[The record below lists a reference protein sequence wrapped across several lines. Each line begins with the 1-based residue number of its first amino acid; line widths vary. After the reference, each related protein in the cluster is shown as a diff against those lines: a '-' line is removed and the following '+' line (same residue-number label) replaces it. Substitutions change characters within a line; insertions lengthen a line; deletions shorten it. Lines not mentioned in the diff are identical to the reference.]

1 MSNEVKSGQEILDD
15 FFGTIESIG
24 SVDPKISKMISNLY
38 KEGTLTEAKIKNE
51 LQQLRIQ
58 EKEEDEAKAN

>member
-1 MSNEVKSGQEILDD
+1 MSKEVKSGQEILDE
-15 FFGTIESIG
+15 FFETIESIEG
-24 SVDPKISKMISNLY
+24 VDSKISEMISNLY

-58 EKEEDEAKAN
+58 EQNEDKAN

>member
-1 MSNEVKSGQEILDD
+1 MNKEVKSGQEILDE
-15 FFGTIESIG
+15 FFETIESIEG
-24 SVDPKISKMISNLY
+24 VDSKISEMILNLY

-58 EKEEDEAKAN
+58 EQNEDKAN

>member
-1 MSNEVKSGQEILDD
+1 MSKEVKSGQEILDD
-15 FFGTIESIG
+15 FFESIESIEG
-24 SVDPKISKMISNLY
+24 VDSKISEMISNLY

-58 EKEEDEAKAN
+58 EQNENKAN

>member
-1 MSNEVKSGQEILDD
+1 MSKKVKSGQEILDD
-15 FFGTIESIG
+15 FFESIESIEG
-24 SVDPKISKMISNLY
+24 VDSKISEMISYIY

-58 EKEEDEAKAN
+58 EQNENKAN

>member
-1 MSNEVKSGQEILDD
+1 MSKEVKSGQEILDD
-15 FFGTIESIG
+15 FFESIESIEG
-24 SVDPKISKMISNLY
+24 VDSKISELISNLY

-58 EKEEDEAKAN
+58 EQNENKAN